1 MQKIRENYLL
11 LIALLLL
18 AITGVVFKFK
28 NNTGT
33 LRDTAEFA
41 VEDTAS
47 IDKIFM
53 VDKSEGKV
61 VLTRKGNSW
70 VLNDKYPARQDMV
83 NILLTTIKKLTVKA
97 PVPKNTIPNLLKGMA
112 TTARKVEIYSA
123 GQNIKTYYVAGP
135 DMNHAGTYMLLDNS
149 TTPYL
154 THIEG
159 FQGYLTPRYS
169 TDETAW
175 RDKLLFSINKKD
187 ITAITIQHSSSSKT
201 PSYTF
206 KNTNGKYSLTNTS
219 ANKVV
224 DYDTLALNMW
234 LNSFKIA
241 SVENFDAGC
250 SKAKTD
256 SVLNTLPLYELSIQ
270 HSTNQTTV
278 IKTFKIKLPPG
289 SVDYGGNP
297 TEYDNDRA
305 YALINNKLPLATV
318 QYAILDNF
326 IKPLNYFTPIVKK

>member
-11 LIALLLL
+11 LIALLLI
-18 AITGVVFKFK
+18 AVTGIVFKFK

-33 LRDTAEFA
+33 LKDTAEFA

-61 VLTRKGNSW
+61 VLTRKGNGW
-70 VLNDKYPARQDMV
+70 VLNDKYPARQDMID
-83 NILLTTIKKLTVKA
+83 ILLTTIKKLTVKA

-112 TTARKVEIYSA
+112 TTARKVEIYS
-123 GQNIKTYYVAGP
+123 GSQNIKTYYVAGP
-135 DMNHAGTYMLLDNS
+135 DMNHAGTYMLLDKA

-175 RDKLLFSINKKD
+175 RDKLLFAINKKD
-187 ITAITIQHSSSSKT
+187 ITAITVQYAKQSKT

-206 KNTNGKYSLTNTS
+206 KNTNGKYSLINTTV
-219 ANKVV
+219 NQPIN
-224 DYDTLALNMW
+224 YDTLALNMW

-241 SVENFDAGC
+241 AVENFDAGC
-250 SKAKTD
+250 SKSKTD
-256 SVLNTLPLYELSIQ
+256 SILNTLPIYELSIQ
-270 HSTNQTTV
+270 HGANEISV
-278 IKTFKIKLPPG
+278 IRAFKIKLPPG
-289 SVDYGGNP
+289 SVDYGGNA

-305 YALINNKLPLATV
+305 YALINNKLPLATI

-326 IKPLNYFTPIVKK
+326 VKPITYFTPIVKK